1 MIVYQARQVKNREDF
16 QCQLDTLDRA
26 YVAHYPW
33 GGTFQPK
40 TYACLAW
47 DTQGLH
53 LYMRSYEA
61 PVREEASQDNG
72 DIYMDSCMEFFFNPI
87 PQERADMFINL
98 EMNPRRYLYLA
109 CGTPDQR
116 TLLTSERYSRFK
128 LDIRDKGSWEGKE
141 YWDVL
146 ASIPFAFIQEH
157 APGFAAGPGA
167 RMTGNFFKCGDETP
181 YPHFGCWSD
190 IDPIPG
196 KEPSFYRPDCFGEIV
211 LV

>member
-1 MIVYQARQVKNREDF
+1 
-16 QCQLDTLDRA
+16 
-26 YVAHYPW
+26 
-33 GGTFQPK
+33 
-40 TYACLAW
+40 
-47 DTQGLH
+47 
-53 LYMRSYEA
+53 
-61 PVREEASQDNG
+61 
-72 DIYMDSCMEFFFNPI
+72 
-87 PQERADMFINL
+87 MFINL

-190 IDPIPG
+190 IDPIPARSPPSTGRIALEKLYWCNTPQKYRG
-196 KEPSFYRPDCFGEIV
+196 KSFSLREVTTGTI
-211 LV
+211 